1 MHTNMRNEFSEETLN
16 DPILVKLSD
25 YISNGWPRY
34 KSDCDVDLKHF
45 WPIKNELSVQAGIV
59 FRGNRV
65 IIPHLLRQR
74 VLFEL
79 HYGHLGQNKCKGKA
93 REFMYWPGM
102 STDIDNLVSACE
114 ICNKYS
120 AQQQKEPLLP
130 HPIPKHPYDRVGLDL
145 FTCDSKDY

>member
-1 MHTNMRNEFSEETLN
+1 MF
-16 DPILVKLSD
+16 KQ
-25 YISNGWPRY
+25 
-34 KSDCDVDLKHF
+34 
-45 WPIKNELSVQAGIV
+45 ELF

-74 VLFEL
+74 FLLEL
-79 HYGHLGQNKCKGKA
+79 HYGHLGQNKCKGKT
-93 REFMYWPGM
+93 RELMYWPGM
-102 STDIDNLVSACE
+102 STDIGNLVSACG